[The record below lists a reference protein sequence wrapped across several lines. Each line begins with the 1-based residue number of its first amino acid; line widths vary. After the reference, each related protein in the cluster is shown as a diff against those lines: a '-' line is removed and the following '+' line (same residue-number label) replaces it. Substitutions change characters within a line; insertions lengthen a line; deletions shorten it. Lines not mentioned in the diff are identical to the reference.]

1 MENRLKYHTLLIVFF
16 LGVSLNGFSQEENK
30 SIAAGN
36 ELYKQGQFD
45 KAVEAYQKALDI
57 NPNNQ
62 IARYNLAAAKYRLQK
77 FEEAQ
82 KDYTLSA
89 EKSTDPSL
97 KSKSVYNEGVALT
110 KQKKLLESIASY
122 KQALRLNPNDADTR
136 FNLQKAL
143 EELRKQ
149 QKQKEPEKKKDQE
162 QKKDQKKEQK
172 PPPANKKQ
180 IEQWLQS
187 LKQKEQEVQQKMQQQ
202 KRRST
207 SQPDKD
213 W

>member
-1 MENRLKYHTLLIVFF
+1 MKIVFTLLI
-16 LGVSLNGFSQEENK
+16 SLLCLAGFTQEENK

-36 ELYKQGQFD
+36 QFYKEGKFEQ
-45 KAVEAYQKALDI
+45 AIEAYQKALEI
-57 NPNNQ
+57 NGNNS

-77 FEEAQ
+77 FDEAE
-82 KDYTLSA
+82 KDYANTA
-89 EKSTDPSL
+89 EKSED
-97 KSKSVYNEGVALT
+97 KNIKAKSVYNEGVTLT
-110 KQKKLLESIASY
+110 KQKKLLESIARY
-122 KQALRLNPNDADTR
+122 KQALMLNPSDQDVR

-149 QKQKEPEKKKDQE
+149 QKSKEPEKKKDQQ
-162 QKKDQKKEQK
+162 QKQDQKKEQK

>member
-1 MENRLKYHTLLIVFF
+1 MENRLKKLIAIVIVFIASG
-16 LGVSLNGFSQEENK
+16 LPGFAQEENK

-36 ELYKQGQFD
+36 QFYKDGQFD
-45 KAVEAYQKALDI
+45 KAVEAYQKALEI
-57 NPNNQ
+57 NSNNS

-77 FEEAQ
+77 FEEAET
-82 KDYTLSA
+82 DYASTA
-89 EKSTDPSL
+89 EKTKDQAI
-97 KSKSVYNEGVALT
+97 KAKAVYNEGVALT
-110 KQKKLLESIASY
+110 KQKKLLESVANY
-122 KQALRLNPNDADTR
+122 KQALKLNPADEDVR

-149 QKQKEPEKKKDQE
+149 QKSKEPEKKQDQK
-162 QKKDQKKEQK
+162 QKQDQKKEQK